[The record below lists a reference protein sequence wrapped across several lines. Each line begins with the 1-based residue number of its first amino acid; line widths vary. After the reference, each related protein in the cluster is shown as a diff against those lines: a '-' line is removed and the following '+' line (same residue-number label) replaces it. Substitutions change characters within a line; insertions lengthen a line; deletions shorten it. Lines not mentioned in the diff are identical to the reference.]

1 MIEQSSNKLIL
12 TFPTVDSA
20 TIFANFLQS
29 LLTVTASPLRSPDPQ
44 QSSPPAPAIS
54 SPPSG
59 SSPELPSP
67 DFPEL
72 ARSRRTVLTE
82 ERQEAL
88 FNQRQAGMSANQRLL
103 RAQATLRDG
112 VLPFSKPG
120 ETPRSSGQ
128 LSPRIKA
135 QQEGTFADGEPKATA
150 LRPKADGGPKAR
162 PKADGDGLPEARTSR
177 LRIRP
182 VQPSPRP

>member
-12 TFPTVDSA
+12 TFPTADSA

-29 LLTVTASPLRSPDPQ
+29 LLTVTASP
-44 QSSPPAPAIS
+44 QSSPLALASS

-135 QQEGTFADGEPKATA
+135 QQEGTFADGAPA
-150 LRPKADGGPKAR
+150 PVGPKAW

-182 VQPSPRP
+182 AQPSPRP